1 MPSFSISIHDVLYVM
16 LCLPSIPAC
25 GHYPVLDEAEAIVG
39 DVDGERQLGRP
50 HTEVEELG
58 VWPVL
63 GDHTHTGTALGLRA
77 VHVHHVTRLCH
88 LTHTPQA
95 GCCCNIPYSLS
106 IIFFS
111 IALTQPL
118 NLLIFIFNILT
129 RVQVTYTR
137 IE

>member
-1 MPSFSISIHDVLYVM
+1 MLTIHVLCVM
-16 LCLPSIPAC
+16 LCLPSIPAR
-25 GHYPVLDEAEAIVG
+25 GHYPVFDEAEAIVG
-39 DVDGERQLGRP
+39 DVDGKRQLRCP

-63 GDHTHTGTALGLRA
+63 GDHTHTGTALGLCA

-106 IIFFS
+106 IICFT
-111 IALTQPL
+111 IALTQSL
-118 NLLIFIFNILT
+118 NLLISIFNILNKNT
-129 RVQVTYTR
+129 SKHTH
-137 IE
+137 E